1 MIPLRSYLLRAV
13 YDWSL
18 DNSFTPH
25 LLVDALNE
33 EVKVPPAFVQEGKIT
48 LNIHPQAVQNFELG
62 QDRVSFSARF
72 AGQPQW
78 IEVPIAAILAIYA
91 RENGRGI
98 VFQDEAPESPPPS
111 SDKSAA
117 PKRPALKRIK

>member
-18 DNSFTPH
+18 DNGYTPH
-25 LLVDALNE
+25 LLVDALQEHVN
-33 EVKVPPAFVQEGKIT
+33 VPPSFVQEGKIT
-48 LNIHPQAVQNFELG
+48 LNVHPDAVKDLQLG

-72 AGQPQW
+72 GGQPQW
-78 IEVPIAAILAIYA
+78 VEVPMAAVLAVYA

-98 VFQDEAPESPPPS
+98 VFQDEAPEPPPPS
-111 SDKSAA
+111 DKPAA